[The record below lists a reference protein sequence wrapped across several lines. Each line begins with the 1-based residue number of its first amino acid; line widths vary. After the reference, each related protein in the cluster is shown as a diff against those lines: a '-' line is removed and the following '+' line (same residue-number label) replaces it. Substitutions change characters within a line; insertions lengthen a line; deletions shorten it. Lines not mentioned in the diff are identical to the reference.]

1 MYRGGSRGG
10 NAGRLIRREWEDK
23 CDSFWHM
30 GMAYVS
36 RTETKAQRMLEIAER
51 LRQKP
56 RGVAELARDFKV
68 TRRTIERDLEA
79 MQGLFPIEK
88 SAHRYQIT
96 TRGPALND
104 VEALAVYSAT
114 RLLVH
119 TGVGERHYRNSLEK
133 LANMVPEPARA
144 TLLRSAEQL
153 TPKGDDRV
161 LDLVAQAW
169 FQGRVLRCEYRSSK
183 GRNWHRNEYEVY
195 FYELN
200 RRNLEP
206 YVIAFERT
214 FAKEVRVFKLAR
226 MRNVHLLDDGYFI
239 PEEFDPHQ
247 FLAGAYGI
255 VVGSETLEVRL
266 RAEPTVANW
275 FRERESHDQSV
286 MVLREF
292 DHGGVEALVTGRTA
306 AGGDPHEMV
315 SFLLG
320 FGPSI
325 EVLEPERVRQRIAAD
340 LLSAAERYR

>member
-1 MYRGGSRGG
+1 
-10 NAGRLIRREWEDK
+10 
-23 CDSFWHM
+23 
-30 GMAYVS
+30 VS
-36 RTETKAQRMLEIAER
+36 RTESKAERMLAMAEL

-56 RGVAELARDFKV
+56 RRVAELAREFEV

-79 MQGLFPIEK
+79 MRRLFLIEEHG
-88 SAHRYQIT
+88 HRYEIP
-96 TRGPALND
+96 TRGPLLND

-133 LANMVPEPARA
+133 LANQVPEPARS
-144 TLLRSAEQL
+144 TLLKSVEQL

-169 FQGRVLRCEYRSSK
+169 FQGQVLRCEYRSSK
-183 GRNWHRNEYEVY
+183 GKGWHRNEYEIY

-200 RRNLEP
+200 RRNLDP

-226 MRNVHLLDDGYFI
+226 MRNVQLLKDTYSI
-239 PEEFDPHQ
+239 PADFDAHE

-255 VVGSETLEVRL
+255 VVGDETLEVRL
-266 RAEPTVANW
+266 RAEPVVANW
-275 FRERESHDQSV
+275 FREREARDDN
-286 MVLREF
+286 VLVVREF
-292 DHGGVEALVTGRTA
+292 DDGGLEALVTGRAA

-325 EVLEPERVRQRIAAD
+325 EVLEPERVRKRVAAD
-340 LLSAAERYR
+340 LRAAASRYP